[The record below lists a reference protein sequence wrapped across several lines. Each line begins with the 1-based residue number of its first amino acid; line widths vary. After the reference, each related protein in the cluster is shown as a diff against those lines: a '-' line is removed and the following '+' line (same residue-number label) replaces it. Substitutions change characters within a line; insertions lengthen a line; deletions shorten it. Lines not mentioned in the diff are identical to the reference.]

1 MQSSLSKP
9 YVVTVVP
16 ETPAEATGLTVGEL
30 LVGSVSMAGVMLTA
44 ALLLGIALA
53 GVRVVVRRLSPPT
66 ADHMPPIS
74 MPGDETAEPPS
85 SQSRST
91 S

>member
-1 MQSSLSKP
+1 VQSSLSKP

-44 ALLLGIALA
+44 ALLLGIGLA
-53 GVRVVVRRLSPPT
+53 GVRVVMRRRFPPVT
-66 ADHMPPIS
+66 DHMPPIS
-74 MPGDETAEPPS
+74 ALDDQSPQPPS
-85 SQSRST
+85 PAQ
-91 S
+91 